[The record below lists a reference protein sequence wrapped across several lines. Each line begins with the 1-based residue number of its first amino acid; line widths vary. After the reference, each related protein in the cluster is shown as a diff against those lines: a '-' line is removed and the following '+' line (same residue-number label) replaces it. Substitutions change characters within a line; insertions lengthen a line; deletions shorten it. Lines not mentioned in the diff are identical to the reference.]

1 MVDITRETMCEK
13 IQRKE
18 TLLELELP
26 EVFVSL
32 NKILYFWKSFS
43 KMVFIFFHCRT
54 SVIT

>member
-1 MVDITRETMCEK
+1 MVDIARETMCEK

-32 NKILYFWKSFS
+32 NKILDLWKSFS